1 MKKSELTEV
10 SYLVAKEELKSTF
23 ISMIIGFIIGA
34 VLAWVVT
41 MGSSESSGRIMMMVF
56 IGLVLSGTPYVWKHF
71 PYIAL
76 GWLSLLIKL
85 VVSVCLGWIITP
97 ITLIYHWIEVKVYE
111 GKIRRQ
117 QKQEY
122 TEEAKADGDS
132 KS

>member
-34 VLAWVVT
+34 VLAWLTT
-41 MGSSESSGRIMMMVF
+41 MDSDNTKYRIMMTVLL
-56 IGLVLSGTPYVWKHF
+56 GLVLSGTPYVWRHF

-76 GWLSLLIKL
+76 GWMSLLIKIIA
-85 VVSVCLGWIITP
+85 SVCLGWVITP

-111 GKIRRQ
+111 GKLKRQ
-117 QKQEY
+117 QRQEY
-122 TEEAKADGDS
+122 EE
-132 KS
+132 

>member
-34 VLAWVVT
+34 VLAWLTT
-41 MGSSESSGRIMMMVF
+41 MDSDNMKYRIMMTVLL
-56 IGLVLSGTPYVWKHF
+56 GLVLSGTPYVWRHF

-76 GWLSLLIKL
+76 GWMSLLIKIIA
-85 VVSVCLGWIITP
+85 SVCLGWVITP

-111 GKIRRQ
+111 GKLKRQ
-117 QKQEY
+117 QRQEY
-122 TEEAKADGDS
+122 EE
-132 KS
+132 